1 MHNSLYL
8 LMPYPCILPLPFSRP
23 IGNHLFVL
31 YICESVSYVLIFKL
45 FLSWWN
51 THNIKFTILTIL
63 SVQLRGIMC

>member
-1 MHNSLYL
+1 MDVLQSFY
-8 LMPYPCILPLPFSRP
+8 FSRKIYFRIYTYFLLLP
-23 IGNHLFVL
+23 SFV
-31 YICESVSYVLIFKL
+31 YTYVLIFKL